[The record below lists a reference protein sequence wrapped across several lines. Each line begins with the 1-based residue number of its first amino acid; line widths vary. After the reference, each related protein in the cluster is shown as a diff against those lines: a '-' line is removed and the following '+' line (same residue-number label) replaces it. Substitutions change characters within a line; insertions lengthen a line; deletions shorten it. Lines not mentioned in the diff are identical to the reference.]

1 MDAHRPD
8 SLSKT
13 RNALTVVSDNDWGV
27 YQQAIDAH
35 ASFVGRKPPKPY
47 REKRGREKRSIS
59 DYIVRPH
66 FFEWLMG
73 LPEGYLTEV
82 FPDEEAKVIKM
93 CGNGVVPEQ
102 AVAALTLLLRGENH
116 SQQDSSLG

>member
-1 MDAHRPD
+1 MGVHRPGAFGA
-8 SLSKT
+8 T
-13 RNALTVVSDNDWGV
+13 RNALAVVSDNDWGV

-35 ASFVGRKPPKPY
+35 TSFVGRKPPKPY
-47 REKRGREKRSIS
+47 REKQGSEKVVG
-59 DYIVRPH
+59 DLIVRPH

-82 FPDEEAKVIKM
+82 FPDEEAKAIKL
-93 CGNGVVPEQ
+93 CGNGVVPGQ

-116 SQQDSSLG
+116 SQQESSLG

>member
-1 MDAHRPD
+1 MGVHRPD
-8 SLSKT
+8 SFSATK
-13 RNALTVVSDNDWGV
+13 RALTGVNGSDWGV
-27 YQQAIDAH
+27 YQDAIDAH

-47 REKRGREKRSIS
+47 REKQGSEKLVG
-59 DYIVRPH
+59 DLIVRPH

-82 FPDEEAKVIKM
+82 FPDEEAKAIKM

-102 AVAALTLLLRGENH
+102 AVAALTLLLRGENP
-116 SQQDSSLG
+116 SQQESSLG

>member
-1 MDAHRPD
+1 MDVHRPD
-8 SLSKT
+8 GFSAT
-13 RNALTVVSDNDWGV
+13 RNALTVVSGNDWGV
-27 YQQAIDAH
+27 YQRAIDAH
-35 ASFVGRKPPKPY
+35 TSFVGRKPPKPY
-47 REKRGREKRSIS
+47 REKQESEKLVG
-59 DYIVRPH
+59 DLIVRPH

-82 FPDEEAKVIKM
+82 FPDEEAKAIKL

-102 AVAALTLLLRGENH
+102 AVAALTLLLTENH